1 MENPIILGAKL
12 RLKRSELEDTKKA
25 LRELDSQKTVI
36 LRAADEAKT
45 TEEVDDASKKAT
57 DLDTQIKTVKDDA
70 AKLTTDIADL
80 EKAIE
85 ESNGDDDSSEEDDQ
99 TSKPTEPNKNSKK
112 GGEQRMHNVHKI
124 TAEER
129 GLMEYFN
136 SKGEKRDGI
145 VTGDVAAIIPKQ
157 IIYNAEQEVKTA
169 YDLSKFVDVINTSD
183 AGGSWNTIK
192 KVDTTLHT
200 VAELEANPKL
210 AKPELLTVDWI
221 IKTYRGAIPASNE
234 SITDAAQL
242 QAIIKDA
249 LDQVILNTKNS
260 LISGVLKTAPTAT
273 AKDTDGIK
281 KIVNVDL
288 DPAYEKSI
296 ITTQSGFQFL
306 DTLKDN
312 DGRYLMQPD
321 VTSPTG
327 YRFLG
332 LEVQP
337 VADTLLGV
345 QGDAL
350 AYIGDAKRFV
360 KLFDR
365 QEIQIGWNTN
375 ETFSQNMLVA
385 LRLDVEAADTAAGFL
400 VTFGPKA

>member
-12 RLKRSELEDTKKA
+12 RLKRSELKDTEKA

-80 EKAIE
+80 EKAI
-85 ESNGDDDSSEEDDQ
+85 DDSNDD
-99 TSKPTEPNKNSKK
+99 KKDDPEPEPTDPKQNSKK
-112 GGEQRMHNVHKI
+112 GGAQRMHNVHKI

-157 IIYNAEQEVKTA
+157 IIYNAEQEVKTT

-183 AGGSWNTIK
+183 AGGSWSTIK
-192 KVDTTLHT
+192 KVDTILHT

-260 LISGVLKTAPTAT
+260 LISGVLKTAKTAT
-273 AKDTDGIK
+273 ANDTDGIK

-337 VADTLLGV
+337 VTDTLLGV

-400 VTFGPKA
+400 VTLGPKA